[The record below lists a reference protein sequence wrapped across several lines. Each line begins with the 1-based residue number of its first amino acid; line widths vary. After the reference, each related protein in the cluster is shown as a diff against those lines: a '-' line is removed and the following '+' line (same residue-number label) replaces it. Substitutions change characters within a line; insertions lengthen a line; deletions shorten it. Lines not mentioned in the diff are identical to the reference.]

1 MFSKI
6 VFTSAVVALSIAGAA
21 AQTTQSYRLTDAAA
35 AAGQGSALSREQV
48 RADLMQAQR
57 EGRIVYGD
65 TALERALFADF
76 KSTASRAQV
85 QAEAIEARRLGLLE
99 HRSDSEPVV
108 ATPAQAES
116 IRQAGLR
123 AAGASTL
130 AAAR

>member
-6 VFTSAVVALSIAGAA
+6 VLTSAVMALSIAGAA
-21 AQTTQSYRLTDAAA
+21 AQTTQSFRLIDAAA
-35 AAGQGSALSREQV
+35 AASPGSASREQV
-48 RADLMQAQR
+48 RAELTQAQR
-57 EGRIVYGD
+57 EGRIVYGE
-65 TALERALFADF
+65 AAQEHALFADF
-76 KSTASRAQV
+76 RSTLARAQV

-123 AAGASTL
+123 AAGSATL
-130 AAAR
+130 AAAQ